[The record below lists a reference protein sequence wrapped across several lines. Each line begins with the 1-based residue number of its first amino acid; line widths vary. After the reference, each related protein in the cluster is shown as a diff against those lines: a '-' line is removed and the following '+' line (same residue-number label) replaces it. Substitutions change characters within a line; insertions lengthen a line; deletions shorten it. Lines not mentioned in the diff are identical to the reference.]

1 MGLLHFWKYTKTVV
15 DGESFQKA
23 TRNTYRALG
32 SRPYSDRKGV
42 LPNGRT
48 YTLQVLYDDMNY
60 GVDKKTGMQRETN
73 KMQVFDVTVFNTR
86 NDIKCGDIV
95 KLIGFD
101 QANSYS
107 INFNQIL
114 RFKDIQVVPQQGNK
128 PNA

>member
-1 MGLLHFWKYTKTVV
+1 MGLLNFWKYTKTVV
-15 DGESFQKA
+15 DGEGFVKA
-23 TRNTYRALG
+23 TRNLYRALG
-32 SRPYSDRKGV
+32 SRPYFDKKGK

-48 YTLQVLYDDMNY
+48 YTLQVIHDDMDY

-73 KMQVFDVTVFNTR
+73 KMQVFDVTVYNTR

-95 KLIGFD
+95 QLIEFD
-101 QANSYS
+101 QENSYS

-114 RFKDIQVVPQQGNK
+114 RFKDIKVVQPQGTK